1 MNFAG
6 IVIVMMPLQTNEE
19 EKHNMADNL
28 SNARERARRD
38 LAKRLGVP
46 EVEIKEDGFER
57 AEFPDASLGAPID
70 GEFSAQM
77 ISNGHRILL
86 SHNDKG
92 YEYRTSGTVLR
103 LYKFEGDN
111 HKVE

>member
-1 MNFAG
+1 
-6 IVIVMMPLQTNEE
+6 
-19 EKHNMADNL
+19 MADNL
-28 SNARERARRD
+28 SNARDRARRD
-38 LAKRLGVP
+38 LAKRLGVS
-46 EVEIKEDGFER
+46 ENEIKEDGVER
-57 AEFPDASLGAPID
+57 TEFPDASLGAPID

-103 LYKFEGDN
+103 LYKFKGDN
-111 HKVE
+111 HRVD